1 MRLYREAP
9 CLFRG
14 VLQGASAASG
24 ALRASSGIRA
34 GKALQWKKLR
44 YARMGGMPNSQ
55 KAPVVLMVLILQY
68 TFVNPFLSS
77 FLFDSLIQP

>member
-24 ALRASSGIRA
+24 ARRASSGIRA
-34 GKALQWKKLR
+34 EKALQWKKQR
-44 YARMGGMPNSQ
+44 YARMVECKILRVLP
-55 KAPVVLMVLILQY
+55 VLMVLVLQY